1 LWAGALAVFAA
12 GFASRW
18 AVDGALRAR
27 FPFIPLAVATG
38 MPLVVCAL
46 LLWLINRNCVL
57 EL

>member
-1 LWAGALAVFAA
+1 MARCV
-12 GFASRW
+12 
-18 AVDGALRAR
+18 R